1 MIRSLLARLTLL
13 QQLTAIVAI
22 AAFALM
28 ALGITAHVMRAER
41 RAFVAGTAAR
51 LAGGFEQELQDE
63 PDTLLAAQSLVEDGL
78 DVGVQVEVRDH
89 TGRLMASSLTAA
101 AGRAGAPK
109 LGESPP
115 SERIV
120 STATSPLGI
129 RVTVVGMDA
138 ARRAGLSALG
148 RSLLIAALPI
158 LTVSLLLGRVI
169 VARALRPLST
179 MAERAAG
186 LSVERNPRSLGAQS
200 GLAEVDRLAA
210 SFDRL
215 LERLDDALRAER
227 RLTADASHELRT
239 PLTVLGGELDL
250 VRERT
255 PKETPAAIGLER
267 AAEQVAAMR
276 ELVDAVLILH
286 RSREIGASGAAGFE
300 VLNLCDLARETLA
313 ETLARYPGR
322 EPDLKLDAP
331 DEILVAG
338 NAALLASAGR
348 NLLDNALKF
357 TRAGEH
363 VEVVLAEAGAQ
374 ATLSVDDAG
383 PGIREDER
391 ERIFDPFF
399 RGAEA
404 RAGAG
409 GFGLGLPILRRVA
422 RAHGGEVEVARSV
435 LGGAR
440 FVVRLPR
447 YGTPK
452 QS

>member
-1 MIRSLLARLTLL
+1 MIRSLLARITLL

-22 AAFALM
+22 AAFAL
-28 ALGITAHVMRAER
+28 LSLEITAHVMRAER
-41 RAFVAGTAAR
+41 RAFVASTASR
-51 LAGGFEQELQDE
+51 LAKDFEQELVDE

-78 DVGVQVEVRDH
+78 DVGVQVEVRDAL
-89 TGRLMASSLTAA
+89 GRVMASSLTAA
-101 AGRAGAPK
+101 SGRARGSEPGAT
-109 LGESPP
+109 PP
-115 SERIV
+115 SERFV
-120 STATSPLGI
+120 SSAMSALGI

-138 ARRAGLSALG
+138 ARQASLSALG

-158 LTVSLLLGRVI
+158 LAVSLLLGRAI

-179 MAERAAG
+179 MAERAVG
-186 LSVERNPRSLGAQS
+186 LSVERNPRSLGARS
-200 GLAEVDRLAA
+200 GLVEVDRLAT

-250 VRERT
+250 LREGAL
-255 PKETPAAIGLER
+255 KGTPAALGLER

-276 ELVDAVLILH
+276 ELVDAILILH
-286 RSREIGASGAAGFE
+286 RSREIGPSEAIGFE

-313 ETLARYPGR
+313 ETRVRNPGR
-322 EPDLKLDAP
+322 EPDVRLDAP
-331 DEILVAG
+331 DEIIVAG
-338 NAALLASAGR
+338 NAALLASAVR

-357 TRAGEH
+357 TRTGDRVEVAVGEAGE
-363 VEVVLAEAGAQ
+363 Q

-404 RAGAG
+404 RAGTG

-422 RAHGGEVEVARSV
+422 QAHGGDVAVSRSA

-440 FVVRLPR
+440 FVMRLPR
-447 YGTPK
+447 YGAPK
-452 QS
+452 RG